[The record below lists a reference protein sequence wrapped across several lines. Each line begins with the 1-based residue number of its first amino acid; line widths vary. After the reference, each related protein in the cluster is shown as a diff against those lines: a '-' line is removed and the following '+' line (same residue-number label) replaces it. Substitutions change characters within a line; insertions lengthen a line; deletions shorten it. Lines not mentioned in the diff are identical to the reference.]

1 MHIICIHKCKRKKNF
16 SKKVQICTRNL
27 QSLTRSQV
35 GKRKQKKKV
44 CHHISTY
51 SFYYILQLIFRKVS
65 DVLKEQELAE
75 RRKNDPVLNHT
86 QDHLVRKLFNKFKKG
101 PDVPSGGVVGPDKT
115 APMPSLPPPTNANN
129 RDIEK
134 GTSATSETAAA
145 AGVNSMLSKAATGNN
160 TAASDGVTPLE
171 TISVPAMAVPK
182 KPSGLK
188 GWGRLK
194 VSIILY
200 VTYLCNM

>member
-1 MHIICIHKCKRKKNF
+1 M
-16 SKKVQICTRNL
+16 
-27 QSLTRSQV
+27 
-35 GKRKQKKKV
+35 
-44 CHHISTY
+44 
-51 SFYYILQLIFRKVS
+51 
-65 DVLKEQELAE
+65 AE

-115 APMPSLPPPTNANN
+115 APMPSLPPQSANANN

-134 GTSATSETAAA
+134 GTSAASEAAS
-145 AGVNSMLSKAATGNN
+145 NSMASLSKAATGNN

-171 TISVPAMAVPK
+171 SISVPAMAVPK

-194 VSIILY
+194 VSIILC
-200 VTYLCNM
+200 VTYLRKMYSNTG

>member
-1 MHIICIHKCKRKKNF
+1 M
-16 SKKVQICTRNL
+16 
-27 QSLTRSQV
+27 
-35 GKRKQKKKV
+35 
-44 CHHISTY
+44 
-51 SFYYILQLIFRKVS
+51 
-65 DVLKEQELAE
+65 AE

-115 APMPSLPPPTNANN
+115 APMPSLPPQSANANN

-134 GTSATSETAAA
+134 GTSVASEAAS
-145 AGVNSMLSKAATGNN
+145 AGVNSMASLSKAATGNN
-160 TAASDGVTPLE
+160 TTASDGVTPLE
-171 TISVPAMAVPK
+171 SISVPAMAVPK

-194 VSIILY
+194 VSIILC
-200 VTYLCNM
+200 VTYLRKMYSADNFCFNKGLCMIRNKGTLSEHKSH

>member
-1 MHIICIHKCKRKKNF
+1 MPPYLKG
-16 SKKVQICTRNL
+16 
-27 QSLTRSQV
+27 SQV

-115 APMPSLPPPTNANN
+115 APMPSLPPQSANANN

-134 GTSATSETAAA
+134 GTSAASEAAT
-145 AGVNSMLSKAATGNN
+145 NSMASLSKAATGNN

-171 TISVPAMAVPK
+171 SISVPAMAVPK

-194 VSIILY
+194 VSIFLY
-200 VTYLCNM
+200 VTYLGNMHSCAG